1 MKEEILD
8 IMMDSLKK
16 TKEKFDNAIANG
28 ETFEASTYGHELTE
42 MSKTLLEHYRSEH
55 EAHAL
60 EQLMK
65 KRSDKDDAC

>member
-8 IMMDSLKK
+8 IMMDSLEK
-16 TKEKFDNAIANG
+16 TKKKFDEAIAND

-42 MSKTLLEHYRSEH
+42 MNKTLLEHYRSEH